1 MPIVT
6 VYLSEDE
13 YGELVLIAKR
23 QKIPARRLIR
33 KIVSERLE
41 KEALKH
47 EHHTS

>member
-13 YGELVLIAKR
+13 YGELALIAKR

-33 KIVSERLE
+33 KIVSEWIK

-47 EHHTS
+47 EQHTS